1 VLLQPPRHDH
11 FSLATIAV
19 WPHSTIEGSEMT
31 ALRPGRPVV
40 GRRSVH
46 DRELA
51 VVGYALRFATPEF
64 AGRDGGSSQVPEEHS
79 AVDWD
84 EVGAGWHALVGAK
97 RLFCRADAALLAD
110 ATPRLPPA
118 QTVIA
123 VRAEHAGDEDVL
135 ASCGRLSGEGFTIAV
150 ADLPSGDGDGAEGL
164 LEIATIASI
173 DIQAVTGNARGELI
187 EQCRERG
194 VQVLAHSVETDQE
207 LHDLLGRGV
216 DLFQGSALEQPR
228 LEAGRLIEARDL
240 TALRAA
246 AGVLGQV
253 LDFDTIEEVLRGEPA
268 LTYQVLRLASLGR
281 RGETRRRV
289 TSVRDALI
297 LAGSW
302 RIHSWI
308 ALLLARQ
315 SGGAADEQ
323 VTAALARAST
333 CEALAADKLDRGT
346 ARMAFT
352 AGMLS
357 SFDRLLQMSRE
368 QLADALPLSDEL
380 RYAAFGDHTPLGRIV
395 CDVAEYQDGRR
406 FPRRLS
412 GLSEREL
419 DDASA
424 GGFAWAVEATAVLA

>member
-1 VLLQPPRHDH
+1 M
-11 FSLATIAV
+11 I
-19 WPHSTIEGSEMT
+19 
-31 ALRPGRPVV
+31 ALRPGMPVV

-46 DRELA
+46 DRDLA

-64 AGRDGGSSQVPEEHS
+64 AGTDAESSHLPEGHS
-79 AVDWD
+79 AVAWD
-84 EVGAGWHALVGAK
+84 EVGAGWHALIGAK

-110 ATPRLPPA
+110 ANPPLPAA

-123 VRAEHAGDEDVL
+123 VPAEHADDEEVL
-135 ASCGRLSGEGFTIAV
+135 ATCGRLIGEGFTVAV
-150 ADLPSGDGDGAEGL
+150 ADLPAGDGAGAAGL
-164 LEIATIASI
+164 LELATIASI
-173 DIQAVTGNARGELI
+173 DIQAVSGNARGELI
-187 EQCRERG
+187 DQCRQRG
-194 VQVLAHSVETDQE
+194 VQVLAHSVETDGE
-207 LHDLLGRGV
+207 LHDLLEMGV
-216 DLFQGSALEQPR
+216 ELFQGSALEQPR
-228 LEAGRLIEARDL
+228 LEAGRLVEARDL

-246 AGVLGQV
+246 AGALGQA
-253 LDFDTIEEVLRGEPA
+253 LDFDTIEEILRGDPA
-268 LTYQVLRLASLGR
+268 LTYQIMRLASLGR

-308 ALLLARQ
+308 ALLLARR
-315 SGGAADEQ
+315 SGGAVDEQ

-333 CEALAADKLDRGT
+333 CEVLAADTLDRGT

-357 SFDRLLQMSRE
+357 SLDRLLQISRE
-368 QLADALPLSDEL
+368 QLADTLPLADEL
-380 RYAAFGDHTPLGRIV
+380 RHAAFGDDTPLGRIV
-395 CDVAEYQDGRR
+395 CDVAEHQDGRR

-412 GLSEREL
+412 GLGEREL

-424 GGFAWAVEATAVLA
+424 AGFAWAIEATAVLA